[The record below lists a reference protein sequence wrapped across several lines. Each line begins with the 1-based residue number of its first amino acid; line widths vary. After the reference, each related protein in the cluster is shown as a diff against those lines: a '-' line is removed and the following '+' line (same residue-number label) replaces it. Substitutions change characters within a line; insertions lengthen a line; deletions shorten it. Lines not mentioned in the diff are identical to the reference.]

1 MSDLLQTILPPLIT
15 AVGLIAVQYIV
26 SSKQQRIQDVKNE
39 YVIKE
44 IKDDIRRLESKQDK
58 HNSLIERMV
67 VVERD
72 MKAVWRNIDELKEE
86 IKQSVKYKL
95 LLYNV

>member
-1 MSDLLQTILPPLIT
+1 MSDTIIASLIT
-15 AVGLIAVQYIV
+15 AGALILVQIII
-26 SSKQQRIQDVKNE
+26 SRKQQRIQDVKNE

-44 IKDDIRRLESKQDK
+44 VQDDIKRLEDKQDK

-72 MKAVWRNIDELKEE
+72 LKTAWKNIDELKERE
-86 IKQSVKYKL
+86 ERK
-95 LLYNV
+95 

>member
-1 MSDLLQTILPPLIT
+1 MNDTIITALIT
-15 AVGLIAVQYIV
+15 GGALIIVQIII
-26 SSKQQRIQDVKNE
+26 SRKQQRIQDVKNE

-44 IKDDIRRLESKQDK
+44 VQDDIKRLEDKQDK

-72 MKAVWRNIDELKEE
+72 LKTAWKNIDELKERE
-86 IKQSVKYKL
+86 GK
-95 LLYNV
+95 

>member
-1 MSDLLQTILPPLIT
+1 MKYERIKIMSDLLQTILPPLIT

-72 MKAVWRNIDELKEE
+72 MKAVWRNIDELNKE
-86 IKQSVKYKL
+86 IKQ
-95 LLYNV
+95 

>member
-86 IKQSVKYKL
+86 IKQ
-95 LLYNV
+95 

>member
-1 MSDLLQTILPPLIT
+1 MNDTIITALIT
-15 AVGLIAVQYIV
+15 GGALIIVQIII
-26 SSKQQRIQDVKNE
+26 SRKQQRIQDVKNE

-44 IKDDIRRLESKQDK
+44 VQDDIKRLEDKQDK

-72 MKAVWRNIDELKEE
+72 LKTAWKNIDELTEREGK
-86 IKQSVKYKL
+86 
-95 LLYNV
+95 

>member
-1 MSDLLQTILPPLIT
+1 MSDTIITSLIT
-15 AVGLIAVQYIV
+15 AGALILVQIII
-26 SSKQQRIQDVKNE
+26 SRKQQRIQDVKNE

-44 IKDDIRRLESKQDK
+44 VQGDIKRLEDKQDK

-72 MKAVWRNIDELKEE
+72 LKTAWKNIDELKERE
-86 IKQSVKYKL
+86 GK
-95 LLYNV
+95 

>member
-1 MSDLLQTILPPLIT
+1 MSDTIITSLIT
-15 AVGLIAVQYIV
+15 AGALILVQIII
-26 SSKQQRIQDVKNE
+26 SRKQQRIQDVKNE

-44 IKDDIRRLESKQDK
+44 VQDDIKRLEDKQDK

-72 MKAVWRNIDELKEE
+72 LKTAWKNIDELKERE
-86 IKQSVKYKL
+86 ERK
-95 LLYNV
+95 

>member
-1 MSDLLQTILPPLIT
+1 MSETIITSLIT
-15 AVGLIAVQYIV
+15 AGALILVQIII
-26 SSKQQRIQDVKNE
+26 SRKQQRIQDVKNE

-44 IKDDIRRLESKQDK
+44 VQDDIKRLENKQDK

-72 MKAVWRNIDELKEE
+72 LKTAWKNIDELKERE
-86 IKQSVKYKL
+86 DRK
-95 LLYNV
+95 

>member
-1 MSDLLQTILPPLIT
+1 MSDTIITSLIT
-15 AVGLIAVQYIV
+15 AGALILVQIII
-26 SSKQQRIQDVKNE
+26 SRKQQRIQDVKNE

-44 IKDDIRRLESKQDK
+44 VQDDIKRLEDKQDK

-72 MKAVWRNIDELKEE
+72 LKAAWKNIDELKERE
-86 IKQSVKYKL
+86 ERK
-95 LLYNV
+95 

>member
-1 MSDLLQTILPPLIT
+1 MSDTIITSLIT
-15 AVGLIAVQYIV
+15 AGALILVQIII
-26 SSKQQRIQDVKNE
+26 SRKQQRIQDVKNE

-44 IKDDIRRLESKQDK
+44 VQDDIKRLEDKQDK

-72 MKAVWRNIDELKEE
+72 LKTAWKNIDELKERE
-86 IKQSVKYKL
+86 GK
-95 LLYNV
+95 